1 MEPEISVKRPG
12 RTLAVAAAIAAPR
25 IGKWFGDMREAVV
38 RPPGRVPMV
47 IG

>member
-1 MEPEISVKRPG
+1 MESEISVKRPG

-25 IGKWFGDMREAVV
+25 IGRWLGDMREAIV
-38 RPPGRVPMV
+38 RPPDLVPVV